1 MDRPEHDPLK
11 PRTPRKYTE
20 GALREIGDSLPPEA
34 PLPSGLQDSPVF
46 TDPVALH
53 PDAYEWMSS
62 SFGKPR
68 IIPWSTLSQLT
79 LAGTQPQAAPDATEP
94 AKPPPTIFCDLDGTL
109 SDFEKKVKEIT
120 GSLPDG
126 QPKDDMWR
134 AIETYD
140 GGGGDGFY
148 AQLDWME
155 DGKQLWNAI
164 KPLQPKILSGVPLG
178 EWAAEQK
185 RRWVARE
192 LGWHVKVLTCLAADK
207 HLHCREGAVLI
218 DDSVKL
224 RGDWEAAGGVF
235 VHHQSTKA
243 TLKQLKLL
251 GILLSVTPPPPAPQR
266 RRHYNDQT
274 CHWRPPGQ
282 T

>member
-243 TLKQLKLL
+243 TLKQLKQL
-251 GILLSVTPPPPAPQR
+251 GIL
-266 RRHYNDQT
+266 
-274 CHWRPPGQ
+274 
-282 T
+282 

>member
-1 MDRPEHDPLK
+1 MSR
-11 PRTPRKYTE
+11 
-20 GALREIGDSLPPEA
+20 
-34 PLPSGLQDSPVF
+34 
-46 TDPVALH
+46 
-53 PDAYEWMSS
+53 SS
-62 SFGKPR
+62 SAIASFAVAA
-68 IIPWSTLSQLT
+68 

-243 TLKQLKLL
+243 TLKQLKQL
-251 GILLSVTPPPPAPQR
+251 GIL
-266 RRHYNDQT
+266 
-274 CHWRPPGQ
+274 
-282 T
+282 